1 MRRLKASLLA
11 TCLLFLATAVRALDT
26 PSDPAASPDFFETK
40 VRPVLANNCYS
51 CHTSTAMGGLRLDS
65 REAMLK
71 GATRG
76 PAVVPGDPDKSVLI
90 TAIRQ
95 TDEKLKMPMG
105 GKLTDNEIENFVAW
119 VKAGAVWPA

>member
-1 MRRLKASLLA
+1 MRRLKAFLLA
-11 TCLLFLATAVRALDT
+11 ISLFSIVSVVRALDA
-26 PSDPAASPDFFETK
+26 PADPAATPEFFETK
-40 VRPVLANNCYS
+40 VRPVLADKCYS

-95 TDEKLKMPMG
+95 TDEK
-105 GKLTDNEIENFVAW
+105 
-119 VKAGAVWPA
+119 

>member
-1 MRRLKASLLA
+1 MRRLNALLLAGSLLPIA
-11 TCLLFLATAVRALDT
+11 SVVRALDT
-26 PSDPAASPDFFETK
+26 PTDPAASPDFFETK
-40 VRPVLANNCYS
+40 VRPVLADKCYS

-65 REAMLK
+65 REAMMK

-95 TDEKLKMPMG
+95 TDEK
-105 GKLTDNEIENFVAW
+105 
-119 VKAGAVWPA
+119 